1 MAIMPI
7 NEINLLHSNI
17 CRALGDPK
25 RIQILYALS
34 AQPYSVTALAQD
46 LESPQSTMSRHLAVL
61 RQCALVTT
69 ERDGTSVIYHLAEPQ
84 IIEILD
90 SMRQILRRLL
100 ERQSDALE

>member
-1 MAIMPI
+1 MAIVPI

-34 AQPYSVTALAQD
+34 NRPYPVSALAKV
-46 LESPQSTMSRHLAVL
+46 LNSPQSTMSRHLAVL

-69 ERDGTSVIYHLAEPQ
+69 ERDGTSIIYHLAEPQ
-84 IIEILD
+84 IIDILD
-90 SMRQILRRLL
+90 SMRQVLRRLL